1 MGKDND
7 KDNNKRFITFII
19 IFIIAFAFITN
30 TDPGSDDEGAA
41 SIIIN

>member
-7 KDNNKRFITFII
+7 DNNKRFITFIV
-19 IFIIAFAFITN
+19 IFIIAFSFITN
-30 TDPGSDDEGAA
+30 TDPDSDGEGAP